1 MLICND
7 GRRPA
12 RSPGREKYETESP
25 WGIRKEGVALNR
37 NMIPVIVLDGFT
49 EDESGEWIDDDT
61 AAEDL
66 EDPLQAED

>member
-1 MLICND
+1 M
-7 GRRPA
+7 
-12 RSPGREKYETESP
+12 
-25 WGIRKEGVALNR
+25 NR